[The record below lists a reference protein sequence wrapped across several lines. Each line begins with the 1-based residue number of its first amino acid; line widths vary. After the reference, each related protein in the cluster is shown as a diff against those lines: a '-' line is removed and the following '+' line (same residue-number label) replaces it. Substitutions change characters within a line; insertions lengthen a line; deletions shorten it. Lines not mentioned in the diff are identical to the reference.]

1 MKFLK
6 YFFIFVFAC
15 IILGGASIYGMYKY
29 VEPQLPDVATL
40 KDVRLQTPMQVFSAD
55 GELIAQYGEKRRLPL
70 TLEEMPPQLINAFIA
85 TEDTRFR
92 EHHGIDPIGITRA
105 VVVALTSGQAS
116 QGASTITQQLAR
128 NFFLTPEKK
137 LMRKIKEAFLAIRIE
152 KELTKDEILALYLN
166 KIYLGNRAYG
176 VGAAAY
182 VYFGKSVHELSLN
195 EMAVIAGLPKA
206 PSTLNPLYSYDRALK
221 RRNVVLQR
229 MYEENY
235 ITRAQYESARA
246 EPIVAKYHAPQI
258 DFSAPYLTEMVRM
271 EMYERYGE
279 NAYTDGYKIY
289 TTIVR
294 KDQLAAEKAL
304 RDNVI
309 DYDMRHGYR
318 GAQEVLWSEGQTPW
332 DNEAINKKLKGI
344 QIYGPLIPAVVLS
357 ADAKEAKVILKTGDN
372 ITLDLKAVRW
382 ARKFISDTS
391 QGATPTKVDAVVH
404 VGEQIWVRQNNEN
417 SWVLAQL
424 PGVNAAFVALDPING
439 GIIALVGGF
448 DFEISKFNRVSQ
460 SLRQVGSNIKP
471 FLYAAALDKGLT
483 LSTLLNDLPISR
495 WDAGAGTDWRPK
507 NSPPTYA
514 GPIRLRQGLGQS
526 KNVVMV
532 RAMRAMGV
540 DYAADYLLRF
550 GFPNQNI
557 DRTESLALGSPSFT
571 PMQMVRGFAV
581 MANGGYLIEPY
592 YIQRIENADGE
603 ELFTAK
609 PKVACPDCTDIPVI
623 YGDTMR
629 SIALSDDY
637 MENVAQSNNAQ
648 SVAAAPEIELEQAP
662 LAETVKESPYA
673 PHVISTP
680 LAYLMHDALRT
691 NLVGEPGWS
700 GTGWRAVRDLKRQ
713 DIGGKTGTT
722 NSSKDAW
729 FSGYGA
735 NIVATAWIGFD
746 DSSRNLGR
754 TAASGGEA
762 GAKTAQPIWNDF
774 MKVALDGVPV
784 NMMPAPK
791 GVVAVQIDRRTGK
804 LAGDGSSMKEYFID
818 GTQPTE
824 RAKNEVG
831 TQIFEDNG
839 ESNELF

>member
-15 IILGGASIYGMYKY
+15 IILGAASIYGMYKY

-70 TLEEMPPQLINAFIA
+70 TLQEIPPQLINAFIA

-92 EHHGIDPIGITRA
+92 EHHGIDPIGISRA
-105 VVVALTSGQAS
+105 VFVALTSGQAS

-128 NFFLTPEKK
+128 NFFLSPEKK
-137 LMRKIKEAFLAIRIE
+137 LMRKVKEAFLAIRIE
-152 KELTKDEILALYLN
+152 KELTKDEILTLYLN

-176 VGAAAY
+176 VGAAAH
-182 VYFGKSVHELSLN
+182 VYFGKNVEDLSLS
-195 EMAVIAGLPKA
+195 EIAVIAGLPKA

-221 RRNVVLQR
+221 RRNVVLSR
-229 MYEENY
+229 MFEENY
-235 ITRAQYESARA
+235 ITREEYDSAKA

-258 DFSAPYLTEMVRM
+258 AFSAPYLTEMVRM
-271 EMYERYGE
+271 QMYERFGE
-279 NAYTDGYKIY
+279 DAYNDGYKIY

-318 GAQEVLWSEGQTPW
+318 GAQEVLWRSGETPW
-332 DNEAINKKLKGI
+332 DDEEMSNKLK
-344 QIYGPLIPAVVLS
+344 QLPIYGPLIPAVVLT
-357 ADAKEAKVILKTGDN
+357 ADATSAQVLLKNNNVIM
-372 ITLDLKAVRW
+372 LDLKAVRW
-382 ARKFISDTS
+382 ARRFNSDSS
-391 QGATPTKVDAVVH
+391 QGQTPTKVDSVIHA
-404 VGEQIWVRQNNEN
+404 GEQIWVRQDTDD
-417 SWVLAQL
+417 SWLLAQL
-424 PGVNAAFVALDPING
+424 PGVNAAFVALNPLNG

-448 DFEISKFNRVSQ
+448 DFELSKFNRVSQ

-471 FLYAAALDKGLT
+471 FLYTAALDKGLT
-483 LSTLLNDLPISR
+483 LATILNDLPISR
-495 WDAGAGTDWRPK
+495 WDAGAGTDWKPR
-507 NSPPTYA
+507 NSPDTFA
-514 GPIRLRQGLGQS
+514 GPIRLRQGFGQS

-557 DRTESLALGSPSFT
+557 VRTESLALGSPSFT

-603 ELFTAK
+603 ELFKAE
-609 PKVACPDCTDIPVI
+609 PKVACPECTDIPVI
-623 YGDTMR
+623 YGDTTR

-637 MENVAQSNNAQ
+637 MENVTQSNQAEPLK
-648 SVAAAPEIELEQAP
+648 SAPDIELEQAP

-680 LAYLMHDALRT
+680 LAFLIHDALRT

-700 GTGWRAVRDLKRQ
+700 GTGWRALRDLKRQ

-762 GAKTAQPIWNDF
+762 GGKTAQPIWNDF

-784 NMMPAPK
+784 NMMPMPK
-791 GVVAVQIDRRTGK
+791 GVIEVQIDRNTGK
-804 LAGDGSSMKEYFID
+804 LAGDGASMKEYFIE

-824 RAKNEVG
+824 KAKVEVG